1 MSRIPGVVYGWRG
14 IVKGILYR
22 VTDTNDD
29 RWVEGV
35 LLRLHCIVSRVFYRG
50 EGILL
55 KIFCI
60 VSRTPRVL

>member
-22 VTDTNDD
+22 VTDTNGV

-35 LLRLHCIVSRVFYRG
+35 LLRL
-50 EGILL
+50 
-55 KIFCI
+55 
-60 VSRTPRVL
+60 